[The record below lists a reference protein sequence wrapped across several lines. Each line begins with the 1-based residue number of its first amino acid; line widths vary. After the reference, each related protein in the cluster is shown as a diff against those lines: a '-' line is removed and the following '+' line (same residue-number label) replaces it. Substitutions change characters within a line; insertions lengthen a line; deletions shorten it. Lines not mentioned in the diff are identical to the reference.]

1 MRSKPPAPD
10 INSPSHT
17 SGVAPGPPVPA
28 FATSSRARS
37 RREAERYLVAADA
50 PSTVRAYTA
59 DWTHFSLWCTARE
72 LSPVPASPALV
83 GDYLSDLGEGYA
95 KSTLRR
101 KVAAIA
107 RANRHA
113 DHPLDTHHPSIR
125 DVLRGIGRTHGS
137 PPKRA
142 QALATEE
149 VQRLV
154 GTCDE
159 SLVGLRDRALLLV
172 AFTGALRRSELC
184 SIELEHITWKPK
196 SLELLIP
203 RSKTDAEGEGA
214 RIGIPRGKL
223 EATCP
228 VRALRAW
235 LDAVGIEH
243 GPVFRAVT
251 RHNTIRSAALS
262 GEAVRL
268 IVLKRA
274 RLAGIKGSRLE
285 PISPHGLRAGFVTSA
300 YRANIP
306 DEEIMGHSRH
316 RSLATMR
323 SYVRRSKLSHASPAG
338 KVGL

>member
-1 MRSKPPAPD
+1 MPTKPPLRVSHDVPD
-10 INSPSHT
+10 AAVT
-17 SGVAPGPPVPA
+17 AV
-28 FATSSRARS
+28 TSSDTAAPASARTRS
-37 RREAERYLVAADA
+37 RRLANDYLVAADA

-59 DWTHFSLWCTARE
+59 DWGHFSRWCAARN
-72 LSPVPASPALV
+72 LAPMPASTALV

-95 KSTLRR
+95 RSTLRR

-113 DHPLDTHHPSIR
+113 GHRLDTGHPSIR
-125 DVLRGIGRTHGS
+125 DVLRGIGRTHGL

-154 GTCDE
+154 AVCEDN
-159 SLVGLRDRALLLV
+159 LVGLRDRALLLV
-172 AFTGALRRSELC
+172 AFAGALRRSELC
-184 SIELEHITWKPK
+184 AIEVEHITWRPR
-196 SLELLIP
+196 SVELLLP

-214 RIGIPRGKL
+214 RVGIPRGKA

-235 LDAVGIEH
+235 LDAAGIEQ
-243 GPVFRAVT
+243 GAVFRAVT
-251 RHNTIRSAALS
+251 RHGTPRSTALS

-268 IVLKRA
+268 VVLKRA
-274 RLAGIKGSRLE
+274 ALAGIEGSRLE

-300 YRANIP
+300 YRAQVP

-316 RSLATMR
+316 KSLATMR
-323 SYVRRSKLSHASPAG
+323 TYVRRSKISHASPAG

>member
-1 MRSKPPAPD
+1 MVTKRPNHGLAV
-10 INSPSHT
+10 HT
-17 SGVAPGPPVPA
+17 QDEASVQSA
-28 FATSSRARS
+28 RKRS
-37 RREAERYLVAADA
+37 RRRAVSYLVAADA

-59 DWTHFSLWCTARE
+59 DWKHFSLWCIARQQA
-72 LSPVPASPALV
+72 PMPASPELV

-95 KSTLRR
+95 RATLRR

-107 RANRHA
+107 RANRLA
-113 DHPLDTHHPSIR
+113 GYPLDTRNTSIR
-125 DVLRGIGRTHGS
+125 DVLRGIGRTHGA

-154 GTCDE
+154 ATCIED
-159 SLVGLRDRALLLV
+159 LAGQRDRALILI
-172 AFTGALRRSELC
+172 AFAGALRRSELC
-184 SIELEHITWKPK
+184 AIEVDHITWKTR

-203 RSKTDAEGEGA
+203 KSKTDAEAEGA
-214 RIGIPRGKL
+214 RIGIPRGKS

-228 VRALRAW
+228 VRALRSW
-235 LDAVGIEH
+235 LQAAQIER
-243 GPVFRAVT
+243 GPVFRALT
-251 RHNTIRSAALS
+251 RHGTLRSAALS

-274 RLAGIKGSRLE
+274 RLAGIKGTLLE

-300 YRANIP
+300 YRNHVP

-316 RSLATMR
+316 RSLTTMR
-323 SYVRRSKLSHASPAG
+323 SYVRRSKLSQASPAG

>member
-1 MRSKPPAPD
+1 MD
-10 INSPSHT
+10 INAPTHT
-17 SGVAPGPPVPA
+17 AGVARFRLG
-28 FATSSRARS
+28 
-37 RREAERYLVAADA
+37 AEHYLVAADA

-59 DWTHFSLWCTARE
+59 DWTHFSQWCVARE
-72 LSPVPASPALV
+72 IAPMPASPVLV
-83 GDYLSDLGEGYA
+83 DDYLSDLGEGYA
-95 KSTLRR
+95 RSTLRR

-113 DHPLDTHHPSIR
+113 GHPLDTRHPSIR

-154 GTCDE
+154 ATCDDN
-159 SLVGLRDRALLLV
+159 LVGLRDRALLLV
-172 AFTGALRRSELC
+172 AFAGALRRSELC
-184 SIELEHITWKPK
+184 GIEVEHLTWRPR

-203 RSKTDAEGEGA
+203 RSKTDGEGEGA
-214 RIGIPRGKL
+214 RIGVPRGKVG
-223 EATCP
+223 ATCP

-235 LDAVGIEH
+235 LDATGIEH

-251 RHNTIRSAALS
+251 RHSTIRLAALS

-285 PISPHGLRAGFVTSA
+285 PVSPHGLRAGFVTSA

>member
-1 MRSKPPAPD
+1 VATPAR
-10 INSPSHT
+10 
-17 SGVAPGPPVPA
+17 AQ
-28 FATSSRARS
+28 SRHLADG
-37 RREAERYLVAADA
+37 YLVAADA

-59 DWTHFSLWCTARE
+59 DWTHFSLWCAARE
-72 LSPVPASPALV
+72 LPVMPASPALV

-95 KSTLRR
+95 RSTLRR
-101 KVAAIA
+101 KVAAIT

-113 DHPLDTHHPSIR
+113 GHLLDTRHPSIR

-159 SLVGLRDRALLLV
+159 SLVGRRDRALLLL
-172 AFTGALRRSELC
+172 AFAGALRRSELC
-184 SIELEHITWKPK
+184 GIEVEHLTGKPR

-214 RIGIPRGKL
+214 RIGIPRGKN

-235 LDAVGIEH
+235 LDAAGIEH

-251 RHNTIRSAALS
+251 RHSTIRSAALS

-268 IVLKRA
+268 VVLKRA
-274 RLAGIKGSRLE
+274 RLAGIKGTRLE
-285 PISPHGLRAGFVTSA
+285 PVSPHGLRAGFVTSA

>member
-1 MRSKPPAPD
+1 MRAKAPHPDSSRFSHMTQAAVGQSTPDAPTPA
-10 INSPSHT
+10 
-17 SGVAPGPPVPA
+17 
-28 FATSSRARS
+28 RARS
-37 RREAERYLVAADA
+37 RRLADGYLVAADA

-59 DWTHFSLWCTARE
+59 DWTHFSLWCAARE
-72 LSPVPASPALV
+72 LQPMPASPTLV

-101 KVAAIA
+101 KVAAIS

-113 DHPLDTHHPSIR
+113 GHLLDTRHPSIR

-154 GTCDE
+154 ATCDE

-172 AFTGALRRSELC
+172 AFAGALRRSELC
-184 SIELEHITWKPK
+184 GIEVEHITWKPR

-203 RSKTDAEGEGA
+203 RSKIDAEGDGA
-214 RIGIPRGKL
+214 RIGIPRGKV
-223 EATCP
+223 EDTCA
-228 VRALRAW
+228 VRALRSW
-235 LDAVGIEH
+235 LDAAAIER

-251 RHNTIRSAALS
+251 RHGTMRVAALS

-268 IVLKRA
+268 VVLKRA

-285 PISPHGLRAGFVTSA
+285 PVSPHGLRAGFVTSA

-316 RSLATMR
+316 RSLTTMR
-323 SYVRRSKLSHASPAG
+323 SYVRRCKLSHASPAG